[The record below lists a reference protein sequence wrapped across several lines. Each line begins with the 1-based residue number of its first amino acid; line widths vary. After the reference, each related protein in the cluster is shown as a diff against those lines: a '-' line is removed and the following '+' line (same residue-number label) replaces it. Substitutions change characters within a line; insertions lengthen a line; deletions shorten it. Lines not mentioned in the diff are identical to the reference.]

1 MKHTVSEIELIN
13 GVKGLFIHIPSAS
26 VMSFDVNFRAGE
38 YLVEEQKW
46 EVPHLMEHVLLGA
59 NELIPRARDFQA
71 ELEKNGAYSNAST
84 GVYDITYET
93 ECADFE
99 WDRVLGLL
107 LIAITKPLFLDEE
120 FDAEFGNV
128 QEEMAARSNNHF
140 RRLSL
145 EMREALGLI
154 AKTDAERLELMANVK
169 VSDVREH
176 YSRTHF
182 APNMRFVFAGNLTPG
197 RREAITKLIEAI
209 ELPKKG
215 KRFELPHESPKRVQ
229 SPIYVP
235 NDTVE
240 NLYFYIDTFM
250 KRRLTD
256 SETDS
261 LNLLNTMLTETLYSK
276 ILGTAR
282 ERGLVYGMNSGI
294 SQTKDA
300 SNWWFGAQ
308 VSDKNAPALLDI
320 VVDELTKVLTGNIS
334 LEEIEATKQY
344 ALGRFQRSAQTVGGT
359 ASGYAG
365 RYFFDEIMEDYY
377 RIPERIKAVTK
388 QQIIDIAAGMFSEN
402 VWGFGVLGNCG
413 AEFSETLQ
421 KQLSPLWNGS
431 PLIRESAGSNA
442 VDKNKAEAVAY
453 GRAA

>member
-1 MKHTVSEIELIN
+1 MKHTVTEIELKN
-13 GVKGLFIHIPSAS
+13 GVKGLFIHIPNAS

-38 YLVEEQKW
+38 YLVETKKW

-107 LIAITKPLFLDEE
+107 LVAVTKPLFLDEE

-154 AKTDAERLELMANVK
+154 AKTDAERLELMTNVT
-169 VSDVREH
+169 VADVREH
-176 YSRTHF
+176 YARTHF
-182 APNMRFVFAGNLTPG
+182 APNMRFVIAGNLTAS

-209 ELPKKG
+209 ELPSTG
-215 KRFELPHESPKRVQ
+215 KRFELPHESPKRVPK
-229 SPIYVP
+229 PIYVP

-256 SETDS
+256 AETDA

-282 ERGLVYGMNSGI
+282 ERGLVYGMNSGL

-308 VSDKNAPALLDI
+308 VSDKNAPALLQI
-320 VVDELTKVLTGNIS
+320 VVSELSKVLSGDIS
-334 LEEIEATKQY
+334 VEEIEATKQY

-365 RYFFDEIMEDYY
+365 RYFFDDIVEDYY
-377 RIPERIKAVTK
+377 RVPERIKAVTK
-388 QQIIDIAAGMFSEN
+388 QQIIDIANGMFAEN
-402 VWGFGVLGNCG
+402 LWGFGVLGNCG
-413 AEFSETLQ
+413 AEFADALQ
-421 KQLSPLWNGS
+421 HQLAPLWGGVK
-431 PLIRESAGSNA
+431 PIKEPA
-442 VDKNKAEAVAY
+442 KANTKARAPAY
-453 GRAA
+453 GRTA